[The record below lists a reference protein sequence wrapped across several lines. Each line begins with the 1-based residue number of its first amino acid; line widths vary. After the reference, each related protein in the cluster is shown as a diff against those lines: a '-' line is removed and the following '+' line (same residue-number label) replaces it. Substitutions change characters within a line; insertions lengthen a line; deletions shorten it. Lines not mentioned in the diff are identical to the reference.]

1 MPIHNMNITVSTK
14 NISKSETHIY
24 LLFHH
29 FLALRRTL
37 LLVSIKSDWS
47 DTEHKKYE
55 YLFGQKRIIADLFIL
70 ILLFFFFLL
79 LLMNFVERFRKWGR
93 TQLLFLKMYL
103 VFSKLKER
111 KYIFKQIQ
119 KQAIFE
125 QANRNETDTL
135 KCIYKKPIDII
146 DITEN
151 KING

>member
-55 YLFGQKRIIADLFIL
+55 YLFGQKRIIADLFI
-70 ILLFFFFLL
+70 FFIIAY
-79 LLMNFVERFRKWGR
+79 EFRG
-93 TQLLFLKMYL
+93 TFQEVGEDIVGFLKMYL
-103 VFSKLKER
+103 VFSKIKER

-151 KING
+151 EING

>member
-70 ILLFFFFLL
+70 ILLGFFFIIAY
-79 LLMNFVERFRKWGR
+79 EFRG
-93 TQLLFLKMYL
+93 TFQEVGEDIVGFLKMYL
-103 VFSKLKER
+103 VFSKIKER

-151 KING
+151 EING

>member
-55 YLFGQKRIIADLFIL
+55 YLFGQKRIIADLFI
-70 ILLFFFFLL
+70 FFIIAY
-79 LLMNFVERFRKWGR
+79 EFRG
-93 TQLLFLKMYL
+93 TFQEVGEDIVGFLKMYL
-103 VFSKLKER
+103 VFSKIKER

-119 KQAIFE
+119 KQAIFALSKPTE
-125 QANRNETDTL
+125 M
-135 KCIYKKPIDII
+135 KPIRSSVFTKSLLISLI
-146 DITEN
+146 
-151 KING
+151 

>member
-55 YLFGQKRIIADLFIL
+55 YLFGQKRINAEKSALSIYFNSIG
-70 ILLFFFFLL
+70 FFLL
-79 LLMNFVERFRKWGR
+79 LPMNFVERFRKWGG
-93 TQLLFLKMYL
+93 T
-103 VFSKLKER
+103 
-111 KYIFKQIQ
+111 
-119 KQAIFE
+119 
-125 QANRNETDTL
+125 
-135 KCIYKKPIDII
+135 
-146 DITEN
+146 
-151 KING
+151 

>member
-70 ILLFFFFLL
+70 ILLGFFFIIAY
-79 LLMNFVERFRKWGR
+79 EFRGTFQEVGEKM
-93 TQLLFLKMYL
+93 LKMYL
-103 VFSKLKER
+103 VFSKIKER

-151 KING
+151 EING